1 MTWSVSPPLGTISTA
16 GLYTAPASLPTAQTV
31 TVNAQSG
38 ANPTKSGSTL
48 VSLQPPA
55 QVEFTID
62 ANGLTSL
69 SYAGQIYYLA
79 RPYFEVGNVIFRSP
93 AGTEK
98 NTGWALPATKTLG
111 TNPADYF
118 QHVYGTGQPDSYTLK
133 VVWSTPDSRTLQVD
147 TYVTNNDSADTL
159 ARIDLALLNLQIPA
173 QALQFNGNIPLSIG
187 QPSDALPVGFLSN
200 TWGSL
205 AFWVGD
211 YSKTT
216 TLGAPYGNG
225 QTQFNFWLDNYAQ
238 RPYGTGTKHY
248 ETDIAPGATQLL
260 TYFLRFGGPSDTPAT
275 LAPEGFTL
283 YRAAFPNLLQWTDR
297 RPIANWF
304 ISQGTDASAFNP
316 RGYLSNSALDISN
329 SATFGAAVLAK
340 ADDVI
345 SRMNKITPQPQGI
358 VIWDLE
364 GQEFYQYFT
373 YVGHPDRLPQ
383 ISPEMDAVADQL
395 FAKFR
400 NAGYLVGLTIRPN
413 DFQAGSSLPTTCQSG
428 TQVGQRDVFVKVD
441 AAFPYRGYECAT
453 ANAWSQDGPQQPY
466 FQTIFDDDDAILTNL
481 SQKVAYAHNRWNA
494 RLFYVDSNV
503 YLTTGGAIAPTI
515 FRALMQQFPD
525 CLFMPEWK
533 NAFYAGATAPYS
545 QPNMG
550 TSYTPASWKWVYPNA
565 FSLISIGASDLAA
578 QYNDLLFGVQSGDV
592 MLFRA
597 WYDSPEI
604 PVMQQLYT
612 VAAQAK

>member
-297 RPIANWF
+297 RP
-304 ISQGTDASAFNP
+304 
-316 RGYLSNSALDISN
+316 
-329 SATFGAAVLAK
+329 V
-340 ADDVI
+340 
-345 SRMNKITPQPQGI
+345 
-358 VIWDLE
+358 
-364 GQEFYQYFT
+364 
-373 YVGHPDRLPQ
+373 
-383 ISPEMDAVADQL
+383 
-395 FAKFR
+395 
-400 NAGYLVGLTIRPN
+400 
-413 DFQAGSSLPTTCQSG
+413 
-428 TQVGQRDVFVKVD
+428 
-441 AAFPYRGYECAT
+441 
-453 ANAWSQDGPQQPY
+453 
-466 FQTIFDDDDAILTNL
+466 
-481 SQKVAYAHNRWNA
+481 
-494 RLFYVDSNV
+494 
-503 YLTTGGAIAPTI
+503 
-515 FRALMQQFPD
+515 
-525 CLFMPEWK
+525 
-533 NAFYAGATAPYS
+533 
-545 QPNMG
+545 
-550 TSYTPASWKWVYPNA
+550 SYTHLDVYKRQRPTD
-565 FSLISIGASDLAA
+565 SI
-578 QYNDLLFGVQSGDV
+578 
-592 MLFRA
+592 
-597 WYDSPEI
+597 P
-604 PVMQQLYT
+604 
-612 VAAQAK
+612 